1 MKSIFFSL
9 LLMIALFITGCFS
22 KPVGYID
29 KNEIYLNYIFYESLR
44 IAYNNDTVF
53 LSDATPGVYMDL
65 SGFTI
70 LEDLGDFLKNEA
82 KRRANAIEP
91 VEKED
96 YNGKKATFFR
106 LLENYNDKELSK
118 KILKEIR
125 DIRRKRGY

>member
-1 MKSIFFSL
+1 MKSIFFTL

-44 IAYNNDTVF
+44 IAYHNDTVF

-70 LEDLGDFLKNEA
+70 LEGLGDFLKNEA
-82 KRRANAIEP
+82 QRRANAIEP
-91 VEKED
+91 VEIED
-96 YNGKKATFFR
+96 YNGKKATFFE
-106 LLENYNDKELSK
+106 LLENYNDKKLSK
-118 KILKEIR
+118 KIVKEINE
-125 DIRRKRGY
+125 IRRKRGY

>member
-82 KRRANAIEP
+82 KRRVGTIEP
-91 VEKED
+91 IEIWD
-96 YNGKKATFFR
+96 YQGKKATFKE
-106 LLENYNDKELSK
+106 LLGLYNDKKLSK
-118 KILKEIR
+118 KIVKEINE
-125 DIRRKRGY
+125 IRRKRGY